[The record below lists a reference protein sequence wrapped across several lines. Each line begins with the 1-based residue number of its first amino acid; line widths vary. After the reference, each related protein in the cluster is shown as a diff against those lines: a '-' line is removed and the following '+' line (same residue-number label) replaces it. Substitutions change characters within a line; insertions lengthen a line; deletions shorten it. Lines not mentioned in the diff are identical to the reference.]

1 MDNEP
6 SMSHPPNANPNGLIA
21 FMYHWGARLMGMI
34 LVFGIVLQFAQA
46 VSGSA
51 GSMVPMWSNF
61 ALIGLWAVPVISL
74 TVAGVAWVAR
84 DRRDW
89 TGWMAIGISAFL
101 SSLWILK

>member
-1 MDNEP
+1 MTNT
-6 SMSHPPNANPNGLIA
+6 PNANPNGLIA
-21 FMYHWGARLMGMI
+21 FMYHWGARLMGLI

-46 VSGSA
+46 ISGSP
-51 GSMVPMWSNF
+51 GPMTLIWSNI

-84 DRRDW
+84 NRRDW
-89 TGWMAIGISAFL
+89 TGWMAIGIGVFL